1 MLDSAMLDILSNV
14 EPAGEPEISL
24 GFPLDAGNFSDDDGP
39 TVSPPAPAPPQEAV
53 LAVSTELLQLIL
65 RRDLESRIRIRVDR
79 RRLTRATLEA
89 EGVSLFALLSKA
101 YVLTEWIPAPDL
113 FWRAIWE
120 LFPEVDHKIKPGDKP
135 HLVKVSFTASA
146 SRLAENLL
154 HASPQLRAAVG
165 VAGGDTAATVALDTV
180 DRTGIFARLTTPV
193 RAASLPRRHAC
204 DLRHMPAPRLAGA
217 KARKACKEG
226 GCGHA
231 IAPGRTGP
239 GFPLHTDHA
248 FRRGRELRTSDGAA
262 ARAGGAR
269 WRPRRES
276 GSNGPHSA
284 RRRRGWRSRRV
295 LLPVLP
301 VLPLARIFSEA
312 SLCSRATPRKWRQ
325 GRRTADLSLRRW
337 SAGLKRSRRRCSRW
351 QHSPT
356 EQWLRPAL

>member
-1 MLDSAMLDILSNV
+1 MFLEERASILDRRFTSLSRGRGRIGSGASKFLEDPSIFCRCAALV
-14 EPAGEPEISL
+14 EI
-24 GFPLDAGNFSDDDGP
+24 DGSVVQGARH
-39 TVSPPAPAPPQEAV
+39 THRGVSTQV
-53 LAVSTELLQLIL
+53 LAECTP
-65 RRDLESRIRIRVDR
+65 
-79 RRLTRATLEA
+79 
-89 EGVSLFALLSKA
+89 ALA
-101 YVLTEWIPAPDL
+101 GHA
-113 FWRAIWE
+113 
-120 LFPEVDHKIKPGDKP
+120 
-135 HLVKVSFTASA
+135 
-146 SRLAENLL
+146 LA
-154 HASPQLRAAVG
+154 
-165 VAGGDTAATVALDTV
+165 AL
-180 DRTGIFARLTTPV
+180 AR
-193 RAASLPRRHAC
+193 
-204 DLRHMPAPRLAGA
+204 AGA

-301 VLPLARIFSEA
+301 VLPLARIFSEV